1 MFSNF
6 KGYVQPTEKRNSQIY
21 KVASDPKIL
30 NLQNLNLSI
39 KTESSIGSYV
49 KRQLKQ

>member
-6 KGYVQPTEKRNSQIY
+6 KGYVQPTKKRNSQIY

-30 NLQNLNLSI
+30 NLQNLSI